1 VQLIKLLFLCS
12 VELEKLMAHTKP
24 RESNHPVMG
33 DDHRVSEQAYDAT
46 SKGRVNYIHLELL

>member
-1 VQLIKLLFLCS
+1 
-12 VELEKLMAHTKP
+12 MAHTKP